1 MVWIFQ
7 EEISSGMD
15 GFACGAIGPP
25 VSLWSYKLSSFKQNL
40 IAEASTFCNS
50 HWILYI
56 ATSNPI
62 LPEILGK

>member
-15 GFACGAIGPP
+15 GFACGAIGAP

-40 IAEASTFCNS
+40 IAEAPTFCNS
-50 HWILYI
+50 H
-56 ATSNPI
+56 
-62 LPEILGK
+62 